1 MIIKKKTIL
10 ALFFMV
16 CFFLYT
22 SQLLAQ
28 EDKGWFFENFFSSTP
43 DDSIGNDPPFE
54 IDRDS
59 ITESPV
65 PGSADFAKPK
75 RIELEASN
83 KDTVE
88 GPLKEPIIESED
100 FAKPEGIDLEGS
112 NKDTDVTPL
121 NEFIIEKKNL
131 VSSMSKEHRILKKDM
146 VVVPPLSKKEF
157 LDAGDFRDPFM
168 LLRGGRENTGKVLK
182 PGVTVDGVQFNSY
195 NNSDA
200 FIEKVYRDSRFRL
213 KDVFGDVE
221 HLEGGGCLYCHR
233 GIERISKNHKFRC
246 TKCHEGN
253 RRRKTLPA
261 AHKNLV
267 SNPSDLDNAPKYCGK
282 CHADQIE
289 QVEQSNMA
297 TGKSMIEVTRYA
309 WGAQGEGKKMY
320 SLRPKVEEG
329 ELSLPRASEGEV
341 VDGFLRTKCLRCHL
355 DSAAPHRPG
364 DYRAGGCAACHMIY
378 SNDGHTLTQDRAI
391 QAKVRKSQAVRKDR
405 FKRKFS
411 VKSLTNPRAYPVMHK
426 FTTAVPSVQCEHCH
440 NENGIGNEFEG
451 LFSPA
456 ARPDSFYQKTG
467 ADKPVLYGTE
477 HEFLLPDIH
486 RERGMHCIDCHV
498 GTDFKGAPSGS
509 ELHSGVE
516 IRCEDCH
523 GSTTKKPRETILN
536 ESNPKTKKILASN
549 ALNPNL
555 KRKIKVGDTILLNS
569 GDAPLTHVKK
579 EKDKWVLYSR
589 VTGKKHIVPLIMDKK
604 RIVAHTVP
612 RHMEV
617 VECHACHARWSS
629 GGWGMH
635 VIREKNLNF
644 SEWKDWNFSDPTLQ
658 GMLWNQGKVNTG
670 MTDWLSAKWMGDKI
684 SSDIVPGF
692 FLNLFTEKDWNT
704 MILGKNQ
711 RGKYSIMKP
720 RYQYFFSDYSEDGD
734 RAIKNTEVRLTR
746 NEKPGLILLPHTPHT
761 IRTSVRPC
769 ESCHDSEIS
778 LGLGDPKRNIIA
790 DSESFFSI
798 LTETGTVPSDF
809 QTKQVITKQGNP
821 IQTTYQNNQARFLN
835 AEEIAAIKNK
845 SDTYKAFRYMDLK
858 AQRFPRLLA
867 REKYPFDQRHK
878 NNETSAKKPKHEEE
892 ALLKLNENSSLVSV
906 YEADSSVRKDADDAD
921 LTPVEGQEIFS
932 KLNQNYRVMP
942 NQSDTIKEFSPDLF
956 KTPELGKKLN
966 PGNNISVKESEF
978 KSEDFQ

>member
-1 MIIKKKTIL
+1 MIIKKKNIW

-28 EDKGWFFENFFSSTP
+28 EDNGWFFEKFFSSTP
-43 DDSIGNDPPFE
+43 DDSIENDPPVE
-54 IDRDS
+54 IDTDS

-65 PGSADFAKPK
+65 TGSSDIAKPK
-75 RIELEASN
+75 RIELEPSN

-100 FAKPEGIDLEGS
+100 FSKSEGIDLEAS
-112 NKDTDVTPL
+112 NKDAAVPPL
-121 NEFIIEKKNL
+121 KKFIIEKKNL
-131 VSSMSKEHRILKKDM
+131 VSSMSNEHRILKKNM
-146 VVVPPLSKKEF
+146 VVVPPLDKKKF
-157 LDAGDFRDPFM
+157 LDAGDYRDPFM
-168 LLRGGRENTGKVLK
+168 LLRGGHENTGKVLK

-200 FIEKVYRDSRFRL
+200 FIEQVYRDSRFRV
-213 KDVFGDVE
+213 KDVFGDVT

-253 RRRKTLPA
+253 RRGKTLLA

-267 SNPSDLDNAPKYCGK
+267 SNPSDLDNASKYCGK

-309 WGAQGEGKKMY
+309 WGAQEEGKTMY

-329 ELSLPRASEGEV
+329 ELSLPSVSEGEV

-405 FKRKFS
+405 FKRKFA

-467 ADKPVLYGTE
+467 TDKPVLYGTE

-498 GTDFKGAPSGS
+498 GTDLKGAPSRLG
-509 ELHSGVE
+509 LHSGVE

-569 GDAPLTHVKK
+569 GDAPLTHIKK
-579 EKDKWVLYSR
+579 EKNKWILYSR
-589 VTGKKHIVPLIMDKK
+589 VTGKKHIVPLIMEKK
-604 RIVAHTVP
+604 RIVAHIVP

-635 VIREKNLNF
+635 VIREKKLNF
-644 SEWKDWNFSDPTLQ
+644 SKWKDWNFSDPTLQ
-658 GMLWNQGKVNTG
+658 EMLWNQGQVNTG
-670 MTDWLSAKWMGDKI
+670 MTDWLSAKWMGDEI

-711 RGKYSIMKP
+711 RGRYSIMKP

-734 RAIKNTEVRLTR
+734 RPIKNKEVRLTK

-778 LGLGDPKRNIIA
+778 LGLGDPKRNVIV

-809 QTKQVITKQGNP
+809 QTKQVITEQGNP

-845 SDTYKAFRYMDLK
+845 SDTYKAFRYLDLK

-867 REKYPFDQRHK
+867 REEYPFDQRHK
-878 NNETSAKKPKHEEE
+878 KNEKSAKKPKQEEE
-892 ALLKLNENSSLVSV
+892 ALFKLNENSSLESK
-906 YEADSSVRKDADDAD
+906 YEVDSSVRKKIDDAD
-921 LTPVEGQEIFS
+921 LTPVEGQENFS
-932 KLNQNYRVMP
+932 KSDQNYSGIP
-942 NQSDTIKEFSPDLF
+942 NQSDTIQEFSPDLF

-966 PGNNISVKESEF
+966 PENDISIEEPEF

>member
-1 MIIKKKTIL
+1 
-10 ALFFMV
+10 
-16 CFFLYT
+16 
-22 SQLLAQ
+22 
-28 EDKGWFFENFFSSTP
+28 
-43 DDSIGNDPPFE
+43 
-54 IDRDS
+54 
-59 ITESPV
+59 
-65 PGSADFAKPK
+65 
-75 RIELEASN
+75 
-83 KDTVE
+83 
-88 GPLKEPIIESED
+88 
-100 FAKPEGIDLEGS
+100 
-112 NKDTDVTPL
+112 
-121 NEFIIEKKNL
+121 
-131 VSSMSKEHRILKKDM
+131 
-146 VVVPPLSKKEF
+146 
-157 LDAGDFRDPFM
+157 
-168 LLRGGRENTGKVLK
+168 
-182 PGVTVDGVQFNSY
+182 
-195 NNSDA
+195 
-200 FIEKVYRDSRFRL
+200 
-213 KDVFGDVE
+213 
-221 HLEGGGCLYCHR
+221 
-233 GIERISKNHKFRC
+233 
-246 TKCHEGN
+246 
-253 RRRKTLPA
+253 
-261 AHKNLV
+261 
-267 SNPSDLDNAPKYCGK
+267 
-282 CHADQIE
+282 
-289 QVEQSNMA
+289 
-297 TGKSMIEVTRYA
+297 
-309 WGAQGEGKKMY
+309 
-320 SLRPKVEEG
+320 
-329 ELSLPRASEGEV
+329 
-341 VDGFLRTKCLRCHL
+341 CLRCHL

-769 ESCHDSEIS
+769 ESCHDSEIG
-778 LGLGDPKRNIIA
+778 LGLGDPKRNIIV